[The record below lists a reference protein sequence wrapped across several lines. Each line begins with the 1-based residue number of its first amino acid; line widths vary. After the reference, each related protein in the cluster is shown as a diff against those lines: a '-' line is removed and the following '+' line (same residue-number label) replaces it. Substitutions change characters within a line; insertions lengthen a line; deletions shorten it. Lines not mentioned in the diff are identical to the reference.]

1 MFLFIFLLYI
11 YIRVLARKYMLV
23 FYLLIFA
30 VDVVTALILDHI
42 HVPADITPLN
52 FSAMIL

>member
-1 MFLFIFLLYI
+1 MFLFIFLL